1 MKHWKSALAALLLA
15 AALTGCNVKH
25 AALMDVT
32 NTADTALESRFLL
45 KSGTYIQWLE
55 LPEEPSLQFDC
66 VLEKGSIRFRIEDG
80 EGTEQYDR
88 TFTETGGDTA
98 VLEEPGRYRLTVE
111 CEGASG
117 SYSVLWGKEAQ
128 DP

>member
-1 MKHWKSALAALLLA
+1 M
-15 AALTGCNVKH
+15 KH

-32 NTADTALESRFLL
+32 KAADTALESRFLL

>member
-1 MKHWKSALAALLLA
+1 MCSS
-15 AALTGCNVKH
+15 
-25 AALMDVT
+25 D
-32 NTADTALESRFLL
+32 L
-45 KSGTYIQWLE
+45 KSGTYSQWLE
-55 LPEEPSLQFDC
+55 LPEEPSLQFYC